1 MTPTP
6 RGRVTT
12 NYECG
17 ARNCDAVKLVW
28 GVHPVSGP
36 DTKQLGCRECGQIRT
51 HYHPTSS
58 APVLRDLQRR
68 GVSLITGWMPTE
80 ADRRALREG
89 ASIGEVMD
97 R

>member
-12 NYECG
+12 NYQCSH
-17 ARNCDAVKLVW
+17 CDGTHLVH
-28 GVHPVSGP
+28 GVHPRKGP

-68 GVSLITGWMPTE
+68 NTSLVTGWMPTE

-89 ASIGEVMD
+89 ASIGEVMG
-97 R
+97 